1 MWRTSRTS
9 SISIYPTNPRFTS
22 IASVELHAPGA
33 KAWRT
38 RFVTRR
44 NPVIWSAFS
53 SFSERKSMSWKTSP
67 TTLRRHALN
76 PDRSRGESRVAPVA
90 AVLEEEPGAAEACA
104 GTTEAGK
111 SETITISART
121 VSVTTDHPTSV
132 HRNPDR
138 RAIDPTVHRVGGR
151 PNKTAGEDDNRVAP
165 TLQIDAVGE
174 ETIGLELHS
183 RQRSW
188 GRSVHFG

>member
-1 MWRTSRTS
+1 
-9 SISIYPTNPRFTS
+9 
-22 IASVELHAPGA
+22 
-33 KAWRT
+33 
-38 RFVTRR
+38 
-44 NPVIWSAFS
+44 
-53 SFSERKSMSWKTSP
+53 MSWKTSP

-104 GTTEAGK
+104 DTTGAAK

-121 VSVTTDHPTSV
+121 VSVPTDHPTSV
-132 HRNPDR
+132 HQNPDR

-151 PNKTAGEDDNRVAP
+151 PNKTAGKDDNRVAP

-183 RQRSW
+183 RQRNW
-188 GRSVHFG
+188 GRSVHIRRDAGFVALEILIEHQRQFVSRGVVSLPVGPGCLGLEHFGWNAGA